1 MLLWSPPS
9 SVRPTEMLRDAP
21 GGVADWRSA
30 VTILI
35 VDDEEIVRGVLRD
48 MCESAGCAVL
58 TAKDGKEG
66 VEAFREHA
74 HEISLVML
82 DMTMPHMGGPE
93 TFQAIRKIQ
102 PDARVVLMSGH
113 NEVEAAS
120 RFVGKGLAGFLQK
133 PISLSSPYGKMQE
146 VLD

>member
-1 MLLWSPPS
+1 PRATPAE
-9 SVRPTEMLRDAP
+9 T
-21 GGVADWRSA
+21 
-30 VTILI
+30 
-35 VDDEEIVRGVLRD
+35 VRGVLRD